1 LGRAP
6 AALSWP
12 LGIATRGGALSI
24 APGSRALGLIA
35 GGRALGLARGRALC
49 IAGRRPLGI
58 ATRGGALRLLGG
70 RTLNLAAGRRALR
83 LFRPGPL
90 GLTGS
95 GTLFGTAATAGGG
108 QHLFVGLV
116 EALAAQGRAPALEVG
131 LEVAVLACF
140 EVVELLGPLAVVGLL
155 GQSAQVLDL
164 AQALAVLELLG
175 GELGLQGARV
185 HVGAELLAPI
195 GRAALRAPRVGALGF
210 AAGGR
215 ALGFAAGGGA
225 LGLAP
230 FLAEGRQSKSEQ
242 GQGDQEALQHGRLRG
257 LRARDGPWGTG
268 NRAQEARRLGYG

>member
-1 LGRAP
+1 
-6 AALSWP
+6 
-12 LGIATRGGALSI
+12 
-24 APGSRALGLIA
+24 
-35 GGRALGLARGRALC
+35 LGLARGRALC

-70 RTLNLAAGRRALR
+70 RTLNLAAGRRALDIATRGGALRLLGGRTLNLAAGRRALR

-95 GTLFGTAATAGGG
+95 GTLLGTAATAGGG

-215 ALGFAAGGGA
+215 ALGFAAGGRALGFAAGGGA

-268 NRAQEARRLGYG
+268 NRAQEARCLGYG